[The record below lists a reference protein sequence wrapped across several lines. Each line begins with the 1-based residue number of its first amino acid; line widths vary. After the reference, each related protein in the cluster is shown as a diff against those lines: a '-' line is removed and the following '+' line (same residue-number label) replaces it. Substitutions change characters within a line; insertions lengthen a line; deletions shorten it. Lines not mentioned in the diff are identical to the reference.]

1 VSLRSASAGVGVAT
15 SGAFITLAAA
25 VLGGQP
31 APPSSPGATASP
43 APSARPE
50 RAKGRWYKGNTHTH
64 TLNTDGDSTAEEVV
78 RWYRQQKYHFVVISD
93 HDMVTPVEGLN
104 ALYGAPST
112 VSGPR
117 RPDVPSNP
125 FLVIPGEEVTDKF
138 STREASGEI
147 LQGRDLTSKEL
158 HVTAVNLRKPV
169 VPQAGTSV
177 ADVLQRNVDAIRA
190 AGAFPIVNHPNF
202 VWALSAGDLSGL
214 RGVKAFELWN
224 AHTQSH
230 NQGAAGRPGT
240 EEMWDQVL
248 SAGTLLYGVA
258 ADDSHMFKNPGVP
271 TAISIPGRAWIMVR
285 ATDLTAEAIV
295 EAMER
300 GDFYAST
307 GVELASY
314 EVTPKTITIAVKPS
328 SRSKYDV
335 RFVGK
340 GGRVLK
346 EIPIDPDLSG
356 SGASGPLQIV
366 APPAVYEIRGD
377 EGYVRARITESN
389 GNVAWTQPV
398 LVPSG
403 ETATP
408 RGR

>member
-1 VSLRSASAGVGVAT
+1 M
-15 SGAFITLAAA
+15 AAA
-25 VLGGQP
+25 VLA
-31 APPSSPGATASP
+31 APPALPPSPGAPAAASP
-43 APSARPE
+43 AARPE

-64 TLNTDGDSTAEEVV
+64 TINTDGDSSPEEVV
-78 RWYRQQKYHFVVISD
+78 GWYRQQKYHFLVLSD
-93 HDMVTPVEGLN
+93 HDMVTAVDGLN

-112 VSGPR
+112 VSGER
-117 RPDVPSNP
+117 RPEVPSNP
-125 FLVIPGEEVTDKF
+125 FLVISGEEVTDKF
-138 STREASGEI
+138 STREASGEAVR
-147 LQGRDLTSKEL
+147 GRDLTSREIHL
-158 HVTAVNLRKPV
+158 TAVNLRKPV

-177 ADVLQRNVDAIRA
+177 ADVLQRDVDAIRA
-190 AGAFPIVNHPNF
+190 AGGFPIINHPNF
-202 VWALSAGDLSGL
+202 VWALTSRDLSGL

-224 AHTQSH
+224 GHTQTH
-230 NQGAAGRPGT
+230 NQGGAGHPGT
-240 EEMWDQVL
+240 EAIWDEVL
-248 SAGTLLYGVA
+248 SSGTLLYGVA

-285 ATDLTAEAIV
+285 AEELTPEAIV
-295 EAMER
+295 GAMER

-307 GVELASY
+307 GVEVASY
-314 EVTPKTITIAVKPS
+314 DVTPKTITIAVKPS

-346 EIPIDPDLSG
+346 EVPIDPDLSG

-398 LVPSG
+398 MVPS
-403 ETATP
+403 TP
-408 RGR
+408 SP